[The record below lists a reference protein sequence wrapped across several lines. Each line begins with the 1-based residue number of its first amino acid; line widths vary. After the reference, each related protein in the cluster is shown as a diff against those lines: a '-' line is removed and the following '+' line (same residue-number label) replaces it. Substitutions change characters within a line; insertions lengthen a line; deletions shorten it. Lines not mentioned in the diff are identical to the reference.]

1 MELLACLRVMVAL
14 FLVVTACL
22 PVMVG
27 PLFMVIARLFVMMIL
42 LSLVDHS
49 IS

>member
-1 MELLACLRVMVAL
+1 MVAL